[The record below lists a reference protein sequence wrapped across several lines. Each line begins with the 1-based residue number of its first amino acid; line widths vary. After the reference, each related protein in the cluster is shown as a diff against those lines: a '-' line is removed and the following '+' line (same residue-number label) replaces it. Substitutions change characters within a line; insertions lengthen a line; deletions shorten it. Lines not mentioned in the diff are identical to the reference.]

1 MEPMAYLALS
11 VVIFCFLVMI
21 FTRIGP
27 DFVLMGGVTILLLTG
42 VLSPSEALSG
52 FSNEGM
58 ITVAML
64 YIVAKGV
71 SQTGAAAWVA
81 GSFLGRPRSIGLAQL
96 RLMLPVAGLSSLVNN
111 TPVVAMMIPA
121 VIDWAK
127 RNQFSVSQLLI
138 PLSYAAIIGGS
149 CTLIGTSTNL
159 VVDGML
165 KGYSQIDNNLS
176 DYELGV
182 FDLAWIGIPCAF
194 VTFIFVFF
202 FSRFLLPK
210 NNSLHEKHFAD
221 TREYTVEMSVEAG
234 SYLSGKTI
242 EEAGLRNLPGVFLVE
257 IQRNGQLLTAVAPT
271 QKLFDNDRLVFVG
284 NVESVVDLQKM
295 RGLVP
300 AENQIFKL
308 DSQRSQRNLVE
319 LVISNSFPQ
328 LNKTVKEGRFR
339 STYGAAIIAVAREGQ
354 RITGRIGDI
363 VLKPGDT
370 LLIEAD
376 STFERQQRYARDFLL
391 VRKIDDY
398 TPISHEHMGRALIIF
413 VSMVLLAGT
422 GVLSMLEASMLGAA
436 GMILAKC
443 TRASETRSS
452 IDWQVLIVIGA
463 SIALGLAIEKTGA
476 AATLANIFIDLVG
489 QSPRSSLA
497 LLFILT
503 AGFSALISN
512 VAAAVLLFPVA
523 LAISNSLEINMLPL
537 AITLMIAASA
547 SFSTPIGYQTN
558 LMVYG
563 PGKYRFVD
571 FMKMGIPLTVLVG
584 LITVLLVPL
593 VWSF

>member
-202 FSRFLLPK
+202 FSRFLLP
-210 NNSLHEKHFAD
+210 NNCLL
-221 TREYTVEMSVEAG
+221 YTS
-234 SYLSGKTI
+234 
-242 EEAGLRNLPGVFLVE
+242 P
-257 IQRNGQLLTAVAPT
+257 
-271 QKLFDNDRLVFVG
+271 
-284 NVESVVDLQKM
+284 
-295 RGLVP
+295 
-300 AENQIFKL
+300 
-308 DSQRSQRNLVE
+308 
-319 LVISNSFPQ
+319 
-328 LNKTVKEGRFR
+328 
-339 STYGAAIIAVAREGQ
+339 
-354 RITGRIGDI
+354 
-363 VLKPGDT
+363 
-370 LLIEAD
+370 
-376 STFERQQRYARDFLL
+376 
-391 VRKIDDY
+391 
-398 TPISHEHMGRALIIF
+398 
-413 VSMVLLAGT
+413 
-422 GVLSMLEASMLGAA
+422 
-436 GMILAKC
+436 
-443 TRASETRSS
+443 
-452 IDWQVLIVIGA
+452 
-463 SIALGLAIEKTGA
+463 
-476 AATLANIFIDLVG
+476 
-489 QSPRSSLA
+489 SPRDISGSRMPSSA
-497 LLFILT
+497 
-503 AGFSALISN
+503 
-512 VAAAVLLFPVA
+512 
-523 LAISNSLEINMLPL
+523 
-537 AITLMIAASA
+537 
-547 SFSTPIGYQTN
+547 
-558 LMVYG
+558 
-563 PGKYRFVD
+563 
-571 FMKMGIPLTVLVG
+571 
-584 LITVLLVPL
+584 
-593 VWSF
+593 